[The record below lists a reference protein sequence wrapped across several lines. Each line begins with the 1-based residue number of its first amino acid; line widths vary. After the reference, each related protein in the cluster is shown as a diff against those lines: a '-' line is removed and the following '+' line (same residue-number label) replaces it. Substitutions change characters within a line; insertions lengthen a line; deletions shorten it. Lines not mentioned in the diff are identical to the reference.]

1 MIPSRSSIRARL
13 AGLAIGAACLFA
25 AAPAGATGDPSLVWY
40 TLKTK
45 HFHITYPAPLEP
57 VARRVAE
64 VSETAHERLKGPLGY
79 APDTPTQV
87 LLTDDS
93 ESANGSATALP
104 YNTITL
110 YVTSPE
116 DLSPLNDYDDW
127 YLSLVTH
134 EYTHILHVDNISG
147 PASILNAILGKTYSP
162 NQAQPRWIIEGLAV
176 LAESGYTS
184 GGRLRSSIFDMYLRA
199 DVLGDNIADIDDLG
213 GSPQRW
219 PQGSIWY
226 LYGSRFLSWITEIYG
241 TNVLKAVSQDYGGTT
256 LPWAINRA
264 IWRQTGKTYP
274 ELYEGFKDRIKRQ
287 YKEQMRLAEA
297 RGIREGKPLTTHGDY
312 AYYPRFLPRS
322 LRKDAAQQIVYY
334 RDTIDERE
342 GLYQIPLHVPAG
354 EKERPTELY
363 ARAKGTTAASFT
375 ASGDLW
381 YTSTAAYK
389 NLYDRDDIYFVP
401 SGVKVPRGDEAE
413 RRRIT
418 YGQRTPIVDVRADG
432 KQVVFV
438 VNAHG
443 TTFLE
448 IADVGPDHGL
458 QNKRDLV
465 PSQRFEQVYTPRF
478 SPDGRLVAY
487 SHWRAGGFR
496 DIRIADVATG
506 QITAI
511 TSDRALDMQPVFSPD
526 QRTLYFVSDRSGVPN
541 VYAYT
546 FATGALK
553 QVTNV
558 RTGAFAPDVSD
569 DGKSMVYMSY
579 STRGYDISALDIDPS
594 KFLDAPAV
602 PADVPDP
609 LPARTAVPMAI
620 EPYNPLPT
628 LRPHTWFLEI
638 APGQYSGTS
647 FALTTDGADIA
658 GIHSMSARLTVDP
671 GAPSPELSLSYNYNR
686 LPINMGVR
694 AFYSVAPRSGYR
706 INNQNVTFNE
716 HAAGLTPGISLP
728 VYDDFARHS
737 LGLSYSVASY
747 TADLPVVKNLDPYAN
762 VTVRPKEGNVNI
774 VHLGYS
780 YSDVE
785 GGLRTPGPARGF
797 AMTMGLD
804 YGGQP
809 TASHFSTY
817 AFEATATG
825 YIPIPWPWSFAK
837 HHVLALRAA
846 GGVSGGDYP
855 AGNTYYVGGYN
866 LPRHDLPDTI
876 ISGVFNGAFVLRGY
890 APSAFGGKEYLLG
903 NAEYRFPI
911 AAPDRGLSTLPVYF
925 KRIDGNLFTDVGGA
939 FNDFNLKH
947 ASFFKNGRFLDT
959 DLLHASIG
967 AELWFGLVFGY
978 GLNAQLRLGYARGL
992 TPDALSNGQWYFVA
1006 SSAY

>member
-1 MIPSRSSIRARL
+1 MSPPRTSLSI
-13 AGLAIGAACLFA
+13 AGLAAGAACLLS
-25 AAPAGATGDPSLVWY
+25 AAPAHATGDPDLAWF

-79 APDTPTQV
+79 EPDSPTEV

-147 PASILNAILGKTYSP
+147 PARILNAILGKTYSP

-199 DVLGDNIADIDDLG
+199 DVLADNIADIDDLG

-226 LYGSRFLSWITEIYG
+226 LYGSRFLSWIAETYG

-264 IWRQTGKTYP
+264 IWRQTGRTYP

-287 YKEQMRLAEA
+287 YKEQMRLVAA
-297 RGIREGKPLTTHGDY
+297 RGFIEGKRLTTHGDY
-312 AYYPRFLPRS
+312 AYYPRFVPKS
-322 LRKDAAQQIVYY
+322 LRKDKAQQIVYY

-342 GLYQIPLHVPAG
+342 GLYKLPLDVPPG
-354 EKERPTELY
+354 KKERPTELY
-363 ARAKGTTAASFT
+363 ARAKGTTRASFT
-375 ASGDLW
+375 DSGDLW
-381 YTSTAAYK
+381 YTSTAVYK
-389 NLYDRDDIYFVP
+389 NLYDRDDIYHVP
-401 SGVKVPRGDEAE
+401 SGVTVPSGDEPE

-418 YGQRTPIVDVRADG
+418 FGQRAPIVDARADG

-438 VNAHG
+438 VNTHG

-448 IADVGPDHGL
+448 VAEVGPDLAL

-465 PSQRFEQVYTPRF
+465 PSARFEQVYTPRF
-478 SPDGRLVAY
+478 SPDGRFVAY

-496 DIRIADVATG
+496 DIRVVDVATG
-506 QITAI
+506 KITAI
-511 TSDRALDMQPVFSPD
+511 TNDRALDMQPVFSPD
-526 QRTLYFVSDRSGVPN
+526 QRTLYFTSDRSGIPN

-546 FATGALK
+546 FATGTLK

-558 RTGAFAPDVSD
+558 HTGAFAPDVSD
-569 DGKSMVYMSY
+569 DGKSMAYMGY
-579 STRGYDISALDIDPS
+579 STTGWDIYALDVDPS

-602 PADVPDP
+602 PTDVPDP
-609 LPARTAVPMAI
+609 MPVQGGVPMTI
-620 EPYNPLPT
+620 EPYNPIPT

-638 APGQYSGTS
+638 APGQYSGTA
-647 FALTTDGADIA
+647 FTLTTDGSDIA
-658 GIHSMSARLTVDP
+658 GIHSLSARLTIDP
-671 GAPSPELSLSYNYNR
+671 GAPTPDFSIGYNYNR
-686 LPINMGVR
+686 LPINMGIR
-694 AFYSVAPRSGYR
+694 AFYGVTPRSGYR
-706 INNQNVTFNE
+706 INDQNVTFNE
-716 HAAGLTPGISLP
+716 HAAGITTGISLP
-728 VYDDFARHS
+728 IYDDFARHS

-747 TADLPVVKNLDPYAN
+747 TADLPVVKNLDPYSKI
-762 VTVRPKEGNVNI
+762 TVRPREGNVNI
-774 VHLGYS
+774 LHLGYAFS
-780 YSDVE
+780 NVE
-785 GGLRTPGPARGF
+785 NGLRTPGPARGF
-797 AMTMGLD
+797 AMSLDFD

-809 TASHFSTY
+809 TASNFSTY
-817 AFEATATG
+817 AFKATVTG
-825 YIPIPWPWSFAK
+825 YIPIPWPWGFAK
-837 HHVLALRAA
+837 NHVLALRAA

-866 LPRHDLPDTI
+866 LTGHDLPDTVT
-876 ISGVFNGAFVLRGY
+876 SGVFNGAFVLRGY
-890 APSAFGGKEYLLG
+890 APSAFGGKEYILG

-911 AAPDRGLSTLPVYF
+911 LVPDRGLSTLPVYL
-925 KRIDGNLFTDVGGA
+925 KRIDGNLFTDAGGA
-939 FNDFNLKH
+939 FNDFNLRY
-947 ASFFKNGRFLDT
+947 ASFFKNGNLLDT
-959 DLLHASIG
+959 DLLHASVG

-978 GLNAQLRLGYARGL
+978 GLNAQLRLGWARGL
-992 TPDALSNGQWYFVA
+992 TQDALAGGQWYFVA
-1006 SSAY
+1006 ASAY